1 MADFIIPAGKAF
13 QFTIKIIEKDS
24 FLAQDVETFDDVN
37 SSMQFRSYLDEV
49 CVVQNTGEITMEK
62 VADDNLA
69 ITVAIYADLPVTG
82 SLTAIYTVTDTAT
95 DYLWNGT
102 DYEVT
107 TATTTYRGGYIKVVM
122 LADYTTR
129 MVPRRGEIVDGL
141 YLKPAYEA
149 VFTIAF
155 TDPEI
160 NTRTVLVDNIYVV
173 PASC

>member
-1 MADFIIPAGKAF
+1 MSDFIIPSGKAF

-24 FLAQDVETFDDVN
+24 FLAQNVETFDSIN
-37 SSMQFRSYLDEV
+37 SSIQFRSYVDEA
-49 CVVQNTGEITMEK
+49 CVTQNAGEITMEK
-62 VADDNLA
+62 VADDNSA
-69 ITVAIYADLPVTG
+69 ITVATYADLPEVG
-82 SLTAIYTVTDTAT
+82 SLTAVYTVTDTST

-107 TATTTYRGGYIKVVM
+107 TAVSTYRNGYIKVVVSE
-122 LADYTTR
+122 DYTAR
-129 MVPRRGEIVDGL
+129 MVPRRGDIVDGL
-141 YLKPAYEA
+141 YLKPAYEV

>member
-24 FLAQDVETFDDVN
+24 FLAQDVATFDDVN
-37 SSMQFRSYLDEV
+37 SSMQFRSYVDET
-49 CVVQNTGEITMEK
+49 CVTQNAGEITMTK

-69 ITVAIYADLPVTG
+69 ITVATYADLPDEG

-102 DYEVT
+102 GYEVT
-107 TATTTYRGGYIKVVM
+107 TAIATYRGGYIKVVM
-122 LADYTTR
+122 SADYTTR
-129 MVPRRGEIVDGL
+129 MVPRRGDIVDGL

-155 TDPEI
+155 TDPTI
-160 NTRTVLVDNIYVV
+160 NTRTVLVDNIYVT

>member
-1 MADFIIPAGKAF
+1 MSDFIIPQGKEF

-37 SSMQFRSYLDEV
+37 SSMQFRSYLDES
-49 CVVQNTGEITMEK
+49 CVAQSVGDIMMEK
-62 VADDNLA
+62 VADDNLP
-69 ITVAIYADLPVTG
+69 ITVATYADLPETG

-102 DYEVT
+102 EYEVT
-107 TATTTYRGGYIKVVM
+107 TATATYRSGFIKVVM
-122 LADYTTR
+122 SADYTAR
-129 MVPRRGEIVDGL
+129 MEPRRGDIVDGL